1 MLNGALMRST
11 SVFLSLMCLLLGS
24 ASSAHAESAMKGSAT
39 FRAQLPASKDFALG
53 MKALDARLYIEAEKR
68 LSRASIELRKTRSTE
83 KERTVARLGL
93 AEAYLAM
100 ESPARARTV
109 LTELRGECFAQFGAE
124 SVECARYNLD
134 FADLLYQEGKYDAA
148 IKSAEQALKTM
159 EKSGKPFDAALCHI
173 LIGKIE
179 TKQTYYD
186 HAKQSFKAALP
197 ALELE
202 PGRDRLDYAEALY
215 GLSIAEKKL
224 GNEADANE
232 LMKKSLALKD
242 DAVQLDKTDEQLGQV
257 QFHWI
262 DGMPGSRQIGDP
274 LYPLK
279 YMVIDGLRVAC
290 TLVRSQKHMAVL
302 ISLANCSKSP
312 MAVAVGKVTLEKVNP
327 GRKFLYYC
335 DPAYLDNVLEED
347 VVLGLTWRRRWLE
360 HIQRSRK
367 IPGYLKNGSLD
378 PDDFYGNNVFG
389 VYGGWDSN
397 LRDLPPVVTREEY
410 YYESHKHQTPDNDL
424 LAFMRGSASSIRP
437 TIIEPGSART
447 GLVLFLRDRYD
458 DAEVTLHLGNA
469 VVKFP
474 FHVPAGIGGYPA
486 AH

>member
-1 MLNGALMRST
+1 MLNGVLVRTTFLLSF
-11 SVFLSLMCLLLGS
+11 VFLLIGVG
-24 ASSAHAESAMKGSAT
+24 ASSYAESSVMKGTAT
-39 FRAQLPASKDFALG
+39 FRAEVPASKDFELG

-68 LSRASIELRKTRSTE
+68 LSRASIELRKTRATE
-83 KERTVARLGL
+83 KERVIARLGL

-100 ESPARARTV
+100 ESPSRAKTV
-109 LTELRGECFAQFGAE
+109 LNEVRGECFENFGAD
-124 SVECARYNLD
+124 SAECARFNLD
-134 FADLLYQEGKYDAA
+134 YAELLLQDAKYDAA
-148 IKSAEQALKTM
+148 IKTAEQALHSLEKT
-159 EKSGKPFDAALCHI
+159 GKPFDVALCHI
-173 LIGKIE
+173 LIGKIQ

-224 GNEADANE
+224 GNENEADE

-242 DAVQLDKTDEQLGQV
+242 DAVQLDKTDEQLGEV
-257 QFHWI
+257 QYTWI
-262 DGMPGSRQIGDP
+262 DGMPGSRQIVDP
-274 LYPLK
+274 LYPFK
-279 YMVIDGLRVAC
+279 YTVIDGLRAAC

-302 ISLANCSKSP
+302 ISLANCSKKP

-367 IPGYLKNGSLD
+367 IPGYLKNGALD

-389 VYGGWDSN
+389 VYGAWDSN
-397 LRDLPPVVTREEY
+397 LRDVPPIVTREEF
-410 YYESHKHQTPDNDL
+410 YYESHKAQTADTDL
-424 LAFMRGSASSIRP
+424 LTFMRGSASTIRP
-437 TIIEPGSART
+437 TIIEPGGART
-447 GLVLFLRDRYD
+447 GLVLFLRDRYE

-474 FHVPAGIGGYPA
+474 FHVPPGIGGYPA